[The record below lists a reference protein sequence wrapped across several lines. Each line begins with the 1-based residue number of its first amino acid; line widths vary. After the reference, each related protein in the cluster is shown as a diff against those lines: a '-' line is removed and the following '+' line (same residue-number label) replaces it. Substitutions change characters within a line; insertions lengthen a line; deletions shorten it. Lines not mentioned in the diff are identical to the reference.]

1 MGDAGI
7 WSVGGN
13 MNHILEYDVSG
24 TADGKAYD
32 AAGLYNLRST
42 VLPIEV
48 RSMPDLKMNAYV
60 GLLTNGGY
68 NARLYMR
75 FIDEVKIPSTFDSIS
90 SFPNMDSIDDHMTYD
105 FHVSKSVMDDS
116 LDVTFSVINLTDED
130 PPLAPHELAY
140 DAYTHNPLG
149 RILKVGFKYNL

>member
-1 MGDAGI
+1 
-7 WSVGGN
+7 
-13 MNHILEYDVSG
+13 MNHILEYDIIG
-24 TADGKAYD
+24 TADGKTYD

-48 RSMPDLKMNAYV
+48 RSVPDLKMNAYV

-90 SFPNMDSIDDHMTYD
+90 SFPNSSIDDHMTYD

-116 LDVTFSVINLTDED
+116 LDAFG
-130 PPLAPHELAY
+130 Y
-140 DAYTHNPLG
+140 
-149 RILKVGFKYNL
+149 